1 VLAKQLVAIKWKMT
15 SNGQIAVETK
25 EEMRKRNLPSP
36 DPADALVYSFIHM
49 DAQSVDIESRAGES
63 ITGDEQGVVIARAF
77 GSLVVVCPRQQT
89 RRAEIRT
96 VDL

>member
-1 VLAKQLVAIKWKMT
+1 MT

-63 ITGDEQGVVIARAF
+63 ITGDEQGVVIARASVHL
-77 GSLVVVCPRQQT
+77 SLFVHAS
-89 RRAEIRT
+89 RRDERRSVRSIYDHAL
-96 VDL
+96 VLPAG